1 MPHIDINNKNK
12 HCSRGENGF
21 KLIKAVDCQ
30 LLKHIKRVYSVK
42 TIINAFEINHQIFIY
57 Q

>member
-1 MPHIDINNKNK
+1 MYHIDSYDKNK

-21 KLIKAVDCQ
+21 KLIKVVDCQ

-42 TIINAFEINHQIFIY
+42 TIINAFEINHKNFIY

>member
-1 MPHIDINNKNK
+1 MYHIDNYDKNK

-30 LLKHIKRVYSVK
+30 LLTYKEGLVSQNNI
-42 TIINAFEINHQIFIY
+42 
-57 Q
+57 